1 MSGHVTR
8 ALTDHQAAARQARQM
23 PGQWV
28 LAGLYGSRAS
38 AVSAALQVRTG
49 ERIPAYLPAGSFRAR
64 TEVTDDGADLWVTY
78 IADQQKGGT
87 A

>member
-1 MSGHVTR
+1 MKAS
-8 ALTDHQAAARQARQM
+8 TDHQQAARQARQT
-23 PGQWV
+23 PGTWV

-49 ERIPAYLPAGSFRAR
+49 ERIPAYRPAGAFRAH
-64 TEVTDDGADLWVTY
+64 TEVTQDGADLYVQY
-78 IADQQKGGT
+78 AGDRPKGGQ

>member
-1 MSGHVTR
+1 MSGHSTR
-8 ALTDHQAAARQARQM
+8 TLTDHQAAARQARQL

-28 LAGLYGSRAS
+28 LAGLYSSRAS

-49 ERIPAYLPAGSFRAR
+49 ERIPAYLPAGSFEAR
-64 TEVTDDGADLWVTY
+64 TEVTQDGADLWVRY
-78 IADQQKGGT
+78 IADQLKGGP